1 MTASPHSTATPAD
14 AEDGSGGPVKK
25 ILYAAGGL
33 AAIAA
38 LWWLGRQG
46 GHYVPAFAEQVDQ
59 LGVWGPVV
67 FILGYATATVA
78 FIPGSL
84 LTLAAGAIFGLA
96 EGTAYVF
103 VGATL
108 GACLAFLV
116 ARYVAR
122 GAVEKRIEGKE
133 KFAAI
138 DQAVGREGRKIVF
151 LMRLSPIFP
160 FNLLNYAL
168 GLTKVRFVDYAIA
181 CVGMLPGTFL
191 YVYYGKLLGDV
202 AAVAGGAE
210 VEKGWGYWTV
220 LGLGIVAT
228 IAVTWLITKRAQA
241 ELRKETDIPVADGTA
256 AEKEQKAVKE
266 QKA

>member
-1 MTASPHSTATPAD
+1 MTPSPDAAASTDDTADGTST
-14 AEDGSGGPVKK
+14 GRK
-25 ILYAAGGL
+25 ILYALAGL
-33 AAIAA
+33 AGLAG

-46 GHYVPAFAEQVDQ
+46 GQYVPAFAETVDG

-67 FILGYATATVA
+67 FILGYAVATVA
-78 FIPGSL
+78 FIPGAL

-96 EGTAYVF
+96 EGTLYVF
-103 VGATL
+103 IGATL

-116 ARYVAR
+116 ARYIAR
-122 GAVEKRIEGKE
+122 SAVERRIEGNE

-151 LMRLSPIFP
+151 LMRLSPVFP
-160 FNLLNYAL
+160 FNLLNYSL
-168 GLTKVRFVDYAIA
+168 GLTKVRFLDYALA

-220 LGLGIVAT
+220 LGLGVLAT
-228 IAVTWLITKRAQA
+228 VAVTWLITKKARA
-241 ELRKETDIPVADGTA
+241 ELQKQTDLPVDDESREETSR
-256 AEKEQKAVKE
+256 
-266 QKA
+266 

>member
-1 MTASPHSTATPAD
+1 MNASPPSTASPTD
-14 AEDGSGGPVKK
+14 AEDGGGGTARK
-25 ILYAAGGL
+25 ILYAVGGL
-33 AAIAA
+33 AALAL

-46 GHYVPAFAEQVDQ
+46 GQYVPAFAERVDE

-67 FILGYATATVA
+67 FILGYAVATVA
-78 FIPGSL
+78 FIPGAL

-181 CVGMLPGTFL
+181 CLGMLPGTFL

-210 VEKGWGYWTV
+210 VEKGAGYWTV

-228 IAVTWLITKRAQA
+228 IAVTWLITKKAQA
-241 ELRKETDIPVADGTA
+241 ELQKETEIPTAEDVAEGEEGA
-256 AEKEQKAVKE
+256 
-266 QKA
+266 